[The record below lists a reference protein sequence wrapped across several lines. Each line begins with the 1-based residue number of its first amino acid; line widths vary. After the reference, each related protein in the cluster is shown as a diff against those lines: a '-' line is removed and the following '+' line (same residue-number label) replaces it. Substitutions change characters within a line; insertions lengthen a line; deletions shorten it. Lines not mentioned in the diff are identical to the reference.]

1 MRSRSTSAKV
11 INSHVCVYLLVCV
24 AGRVLIDDKYSMP
37 LQWLL
42 KIKRLNAP
50 HMKRC
55 NMKSEKDLLISIAT
69 HCALAS
75 ACLRVSLFVLSF
87 IIM

>member
-11 INSHVCVYLLVCV
+11 INSHVSVCVRVCGVCVRVGV

-42 KIKRLNAP
+42 KIKRLNTP
-50 HMKRC
+50 HMK
-55 NMKSEKDLLISIAT
+55 
-69 HCALAS
+69 
-75 ACLRVSLFVLSF
+75 
-87 IIM
+87 